1 MLNSLF
7 ESVLDKSR
15 DGFSELMK
23 DKTLLVYILIGMFIV
38 YVAYNVLTTT
48 IKYPIIIIVG
58 IIVGKKLKDHIDK

>member
-38 YVAYNVLTTT
+38 YIAYNVLTTT
-48 IKYPIIIIVG
+48 IKYPVIIIVG

>member
-1 MLNSLF
+1 MLIDLLKNT
-7 ESVLDKSR
+7 LDKSKKSL
-15 DGFSELMK
+15 SELMS

-48 IKYPIIIIVG
+48 IKYPVIIIVG